1 MMIISII
8 MHKILIKRER
18 ERGGWRQRDYIK
30 FWKSIFRVF
39 IAVTIK
45 KLEVASLTVGVI

>member
-18 ERGGWRQRDYIK
+18 ERERERERGWRQRDYIK
-30 FWKSIFRVF
+30 F
-39 IAVTIK
+39 
-45 KLEVASLTVGVI
+45 